1 MSELTLTFEEQAM
14 LDGAEGPGVK
24 RAMEIVV
31 ALARIYGAADLIPVV
46 HAQIAGVSY
55 KNLGDA
61 GVQFLSEWADEGA
74 RVRVPTTL
82 NPMGMERGKW
92 QQWGISTDFAVPQL
106 SVIDAFAK
114 MGVTPTMSCTP
125 YLFRE
130 HTPMRGDA
138 LAWAESSAVAFANS
152 VIGARSNREGGPS
165 AIAAAVVGRTGR
177 YGYHLDENRR
187 ANFVVEVRCPVK
199 SVADFGALSYSVGKA
214 VGSGVPWF
222 ADLDARL
229 APLSCQRGGPAF
241 SGRGGGL
248 GGPAGDRLKT
258 LGAGL
263 AAYGAVALYH
273 VAGVTPE
280 ARDLGEAL
288 IRPDAKRLV
297 IEDLDDA
304 YRVMDADP
312 DLKQIDLVTVGCPHA
327 SLTEIAQVA
336 EYLAGKTL
344 ATRLWVTTGRDHPP
358 GRGRAGLRADHRG
371 GRRRGRGRHLRGRR
385 ADADAGR
392 AQHGDQRRQDGLLR
406 ADAQRGADAVRGSGG
421 VSGCGGDGGVAG
433 VAVKAAGTWK
443 PTPWPRPYL
452 HEARHHEP
460 GQNKEVYRGVG
471 DHADLCRVGGHLQHG
486 DTSLGGA
493 RRGWSCR
500 IHLHLRQTYTLPVQ
514 RIGDLG
520 SAHHPPLY
528 YLIASIISAPADVN
542 DPTGAFQANPDFI
555 WAGQGGSDVNVALH
569 ASAETFPHHGQAL
582 MMHLAR
588 LASVLMGLITVALV
602 IAIGMADL
610 RGIPAGSDCWRAL
623 SLCSCR
629 SFSSSA
635 GQSTTTICW

>member
-31 ALARIYGAADLIPVV
+31 ALARIYGAADLVPVV

-61 GVQFLSEWADEGA
+61 GVQFLSEWADQGA

-92 QQWGISTDFAVPQL
+92 QQWGISTDFAAPQL

-130 HTPMRGDA
+130 HTPVRGDA

-222 ADLDARL
+222 ADLGEWL
-229 APLSCQRGGPAF
+229 PPLPADLT
-241 SGRGGGL
+241 L

-263 AAYGAVALYH
+263 AAYGAVAVYH

-280 ARDLGEAL
+280 ARDLGESL
-288 IRPDAKRLV
+288 IRPDAQRLV
-297 IEDLDDA
+297 IENLDDA

-327 SLTEIAQVA
+327 SLTEIEQVA
-336 EYLAGKTL
+336 DYLRGKTL
-344 ATRLWVTTGRDHPP
+344 ATRLWVTTGEIT
-358 GRGRAGLRADHRG
+358 
-371 GRRRGRGRHLRGRR
+371 
-385 ADADAGR
+385 
-392 AQHGDQRRQDGLLR
+392 RQAAAELGYV
-406 ADAQRGADAVRGSGG
+406 QVIE
-421 VSGCGGDGGVAG
+421 
-433 VAVKAAGTWK
+433 AAG
-443 PTPWPRPYL
+443 
-452 HEARHHEP
+452 
-460 GQNKEVYRGVG
+460 GEVVADTCAVVAPMRMLDVRSMATNAGKMACYAPMHSGV
-471 DHADLCRVGGHLQHG
+471 RM
-486 DTSLGGA
+486 
-493 RRGWSCR
+493 RF
-500 IHLHLRQTYTLPVQ
+500 
-514 RIGDLG
+514 GDLE
-520 SAHHPPLY
+520 ACLD
-528 YLIASIISAPADVN
+528 AAV
-542 DPTGAFQANPDFI
+542 TG
-555 WAGQGGSDVNVALH
+555 
-569 ASAETFPHHGQAL
+569 E
-582 MMHLAR
+582 
-588 LASVLMGLITVALV
+588 
-602 IAIGMADL
+602 
-610 RGIPAGSDCWRAL
+610 WRKAT
-623 SLCSCR
+623 SK
-629 SFSSSA
+629 
-635 GQSTTTICW
+635 G